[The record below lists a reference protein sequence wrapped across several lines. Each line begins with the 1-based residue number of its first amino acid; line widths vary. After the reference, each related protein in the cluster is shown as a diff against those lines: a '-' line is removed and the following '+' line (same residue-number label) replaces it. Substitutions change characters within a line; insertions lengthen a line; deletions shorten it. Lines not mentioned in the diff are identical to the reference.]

1 MPFTNSRN
9 SRLKQFIQKPIYI
22 LLAVN
27 LLIGVFVYRDYGLSW
42 DEPLFYDYADALGY
56 AYSPHE
62 WFSGHFDLENSYG
75 PSAEDHKTRGP
86 AYLFLAH
93 NFVYGLE
100 DLGSD
105 RASAWHLVNFIFFQ
119 LGVYF
124 LYRLS
129 ARWMK
134 PSAALAATAF
144 FSYQPLL
151 WGHAFINPKDPPFLV
166 FFLASVCLGFE
177 MVDEIETG
185 TKINLWKIVAAA
197 FCLGIATSIRVLGP
211 LAGLIVLGYAIFVV
225 FARRGLKS
233 AASPTKSAQA
243 DSASLKKYFQPFVIY
258 GVVAI
263 AVMLVTWPYLWENP
277 IARLFET
284 LKFMSDNPTQL
295 AVLFNGEIFRA
306 NDMPRRYLPF
316 MLWSTLTEP
325 TWLLFLLGVLIGF
338 WKFKTNSKEF
348 VSLALTL
355 CWFILL
361 VAYVLILRPAV
372 YDGLR
377 HFLFILP
384 PVFIFAGFA
393 FEWTFEKLANA
404 TTRLTNLEGHTA
416 SQRFSMA
423 KQRFFASLRMTPVW
437 LRAGLV
443 LLVLLPGINGIVQLH
458 PYEYAYYN
466 SFVGGTSGVFR
477 QYETEYWL
485 TCYKEAMQELD
496 ATLTQPSNVFVL
508 REAYIAEYYSG
519 SNTIV
524 RDLRNGRN
532 EVKSG
537 DYVLVNTRTNNDR
550 SVFRDAPPV
559 IQIRR
564 GDAVFCE
571 VKRIP

>member
-1 MPFTNSRN
+1 MKSLFGKIIRE
-9 SRLKQFIQKPIYI
+9 PIYI

-27 LLIGVFVYRDYGLSW
+27 VLIGVFVFRGYGLSW

-86 AYLFLAH
+86 AYLFLAR

-100 DLGSD
+100 DLGTD

-119 LGVYF
+119 LGVF
-124 LYRLS
+124 FVYRLS
-129 ARWMK
+129 ARWLK

-144 FSYQPLL
+144 FSFQPLL
-151 WGHAFINPKDPPFLV
+151 WGHAFINPKDPPFLT

-177 MVDEIETG
+177 VVDEIETG
-185 TKINLWKIVAAA
+185 AKTTVWKIFAAA

-211 LAGLIVLGYAIFVV
+211 LAGLIVVGYAGFIILT
-225 FARRGLKS
+225 RRGLKS
-233 AASPTKSAQA
+233 AATPTKSTQA
-243 DSASLKKYFQPFVIY
+243 DSRSPQNYFRPFAIY
-258 GVVAI
+258 VVVAI
-263 AVMLVTWPYLWENP
+263 VVMLITWPYLWENP
-277 IARLFET
+277 IARLFGT

-325 TWLLFLLGVLIGF
+325 SWFIFGCGALIGF
-338 WKFKTNSKEF
+338 RKFKPNSKEF
-348 VSLALTL
+348 ASLALTL
-355 CWFILL
+355 AWFILL
-361 VAYVLILRPAV
+361 VAYVLILQPAI

-393 FEWTFEKLANA
+393 FEFVFEK
-404 TTRLTNLEGHTA
+404 
-416 SQRFSMA
+416 FSSGAAM
-423 KQRFFASLRMTPVW
+423 PIW

-443 LLVLLPGINGIVQLH
+443 LLILLPGVNGIIRLH

-477 QYETEYWL
+477 KYETEYWL

-496 ATLTQPSNVFVL
+496 ASLDQPANVFVL

-524 RDLRNGRN
+524 RDLRNARS

-537 DYVLVNTRTNNDR
+537 DYILVNTRTNADR
-550 SVFRDAPPV
+550 SIFRDAPPV
-559 IQIRR
+559 LQIGRE
-564 GDAVFCE
+564 GATFCE
-571 VKRIP
+571 VKQIP